1 MKKSNRRKLLMPLP
15 PHRIPG
21 PDPRKKWGHFE
32 EDSRFYRVISTD
44 TPRPWMN
51 LMSNGKYGA
60 FFSQHGVGYS
70 FYLTPKTCE
79 VTRWS
84 LNQSRPRF
92 FDASRYI
99 FVKDLDADKYWIGNP
114 QPGDGH
120 LYKGYY
126 CRHSQGWS
134 ELRAERNGIEFTYRF
149 FIPLKGTCELWT
161 VTAKNVSGR
170 KRRLALVPAV
180 ELPTRST
187 YLAARGCFNKKL
199 QAVRCVQPSDG
210 MWKRLTTHFFFGLDK
225 KVTAWDTSRDE
236 FWGLRA
242 DPRHPQAL
250 EKGLGNTDT
259 DTEWMV
265 AAMETRA
272 VLSPGQSFTFNGILG
287 YAEKDA
293 DAAFLLRRF
302 RKPGAVDKA
311 LADVIADWDQKFLC
325 GSCELPDKDAGRF
338 LSVWGKSATVQ
349 VTHGSRGRTIGY
361 RDTVQDLRGY
371 LLVDPSFVKSKML
384 WLLSYIRK
392 DGSTYRCIDP
402 WAGHHD
408 KDDFRD
414 NPIWTAELVNAYV
427 KETGDIGVLD
437 EVVEYLDGGKGSV
450 WEHLVRIQERL
461 VKLRG
466 EHNLVLVGGG
476 DWNDALGPFGKEGRG
491 ESAWLSLLV
500 VRGIR
505 MLVELA
511 ERTNRKADASKL
523 VSWRKNIVAAFN
535 KNAWDGEWYIYGWD
549 DAGVPV
555 GSRHSPEG
563 KIHANV
569 QTWALME
576 KVVPPAREKILWGSI
591 RRYLETDAG
600 LLTCWP
606 AYVKTQPTGARIAEM
621 NPGWMENAAI
631 YCHGTAF
638 YMAAC
643 VAAGRGEDAL
653 RALQYYMPTNPRNP
667 RSDMEPYGVA
677 NMYVGPDSRHYGR
690 GGYSWFTG
698 SVSWFL
704 FVGWEGVVGIKADFD
719 GLRIAPCVPAS
730 WTKWSAT
737 KFFRGAMYDFEFRK
751 PRGSSDMRVK
761 SLKVDGRKME
771 GNLVP
776 LFEKRRH
783 KITVQL

>member
-1 MKKSNRRKLLMPLP
+1 MSRKLLMPLP
-15 PHRIPG
+15 RKTIPG
-21 PDPRKKWGHFE
+21 PDPRKQWGYFE
-32 EDSRFYRVISTD
+32 ENPRVYRVISAD
-44 TPRPWMN
+44 TPRPWIN
-51 LMSNGKYGA
+51 LMSNGEYGA
-60 FFSQHGVGYS
+60 FFSQHGMGYS
-70 FYLTPKTCE
+70 FYRTPKTCE

-99 FVKDLDADKYWIGNP
+99 YVKDLESGKYWIGNP
-114 QPGDGH
+114 QPGDSA

-134 ELRAERNGIEFTYRF
+134 ELTAVCNGIQLTYRF

-161 VTAKNVSGR
+161 VTAKNVSG
-170 KRRLALVPAV
+170 KTRRLALVPAA
-180 ELPTRST
+180 EMATRST
-187 YLAARGCFNKKL
+187 YLASRGHFNKKL

-210 MWKRLTTHFFFGLDK
+210 MWKRLTAHVFFGLDR
-225 KVTAWDTSRDE
+225 KVTAWDTSRDN

-250 EKGLGNTDT
+250 EKGLTNSDT

-265 AAMETRA
+265 AAMETKA
-272 VLSPGQSFTFNGILG
+272 VLKPGQSFKFNGILG
-287 YAEKDA
+287 YAVEDSDA
-293 DAAFLLRRF
+293 SALLRKY

-311 LADVIADWDQKFLC
+311 LAAVIADWDKKFLC
-325 GSCELPDKDAGRF
+325 GSCVLPDKDSARF

-384 WLLSYIRK
+384 WMLSWIHK
-392 DGSTYRCIDP
+392 DGRSYRCIDP

-414 NPIWTAELVNAYV
+414 NPVWTAELVNAYV
-427 KETGDIGVLD
+427 RETGDIGVLN
-437 EVVEYLDGGKGSV
+437 ETVAYLDGGKGTV
-450 WEHLVRIQERL
+450 WEHLVCIQERL

-466 EHNLVLVGGG
+466 KHNIVLVGGG
-476 DWNDALGPFGKEGRG
+476 DWNDALGPFGKQGRG
-491 ESAWLSLLV
+491 ESAWLQLLV

-505 MLVELA
+505 MLMELA
-511 ERTNRKADASKL
+511 GQTGRKADLKKLAAWRADL
-523 VSWRKNIVAAFN
+523 VSSFN
-535 KNAWDGEWYIYGWD
+535 KSAWDGEWYTYGWD
-549 DAGVPV
+549 DDGVPI
-555 GSRHSPEG
+555 GSRRSPEG

-576 KVVPPAREKILWGSI
+576 RVVPPAREKILWASI
-591 RRYLETDAG
+591 KKYIETDAG

-606 AYVKTQPTGARIAEM
+606 AYRKTQPTGARIAEM

-643 VAAGRGEDAL
+643 VAAGRGDDAL
-653 RALQYYMPTNPRNP
+653 RALQYYLPTNPRNP
-667 RSDMEPYGVA
+667 KSDMEPYGVA
-677 NMYVGPDSRHYGR
+677 NMYVGPDSRHFGR

-704 FVGWEGVVGIKADFD
+704 FVGWEGLVGVRADFD
-719 GLRIAPCVPAS
+719 GLRLVPCVPPS

-737 KFFRGAMYDFEFRK
+737 KFFRGGMYDITFRK
-751 PRGSSDMRVK
+751 AKGAAGRRVK
-761 SLKVDGRKME
+761 RLVVDGKVMS

-776 LFEKRRH
+776 VFTTGRH
-783 KITVQL
+783 KVEAVME